1 MLKKIIIKG
10 SDPMKP
16 RKIKENSKELSIIDG
31 MIDWVR
37 VVDKNNI
44 VRYAN
49 KKMREDLGE
58 EIIGKKC
65 YDVLCRDDRCNYCIS
80 NITLSDGT
88 IMRKQSSFGGK
99 TYMIVSSPMYD
110 NEGEV
115 IGSVEVFR
123 DITNE
128 VILAEEIKEKNRR
141 MSEDINFAK
150 NMQKRMLPPRGMY
163 NGISIDYLYESSE
176 HLSGDFFDVFEI
188 DQDNTGI
195 YICDVVGHGVTASL
209 LTIFVRQSLRTIA
222 KGKTGINNIMQELHR
237 TFLSL
242 NLDYDKYFSLF
253 FGIYNKN
260 SREFKFANAGHN
272 SMPILIN
279 SNNEIQML
287 ISKGYP
293 IANIFDNVSY
303 DVSKVN
309 LKVGDKILF
318 YTDGIIENRNN
329 EGEELGVENLIN
341 IIKSQKD
348 ILGAIKSTLKDFNK
362 APKDDYAVLLAEI
375 I

>member
-1 MLKKIIIKG
+1 
-10 SDPMKP
+10 MKP

-272 SMPILIN
+272 SIPILIN

-287 ISKGYP
+287 VSKGYP

-303 DVSKVN
+303 DVSKVS

-329 EGEELGVENLIN
+329 EGVELGVENLIN

>member
-176 HLSGDFFDVFEI
+176 NLSGDFFDVFEI

-272 SMPILIN
+272 SIPILIN

-287 ISKGYP
+287 VSKGYP

-303 DVSKVN
+303 DVSKVS

-329 EGEELGVENLIN
+329 EGVELGVENLIN